1 MSDSIA
7 TASPAIAAEAERRR
21 ADLSATAANLR
32 FKLKPG
38 NLFDEAKGAL
48 RAEAGSLADSGRKAV
63 AGHPVAALLAAAGAA
78 VVIGTSM
85 SKKAKTTMDMRG
97 LGAASDGRPPAPTLR
112 GRVAE
117 ALGALAQTSFDLA
130 HDRYAQKAQ
139 ALQNAA
145 KAHVRNLTEE
155 VLAAGEGAIA
165 AMLSALVGK
174 LKPDADE
181 RRPKP

>member
-1 MSDSIA
+1 MIS
-7 TASPAIAAEAERRR
+7 TARGTLAIHSR
-21 ADLSATAANLR
+21 AGPHTAVSVSVASAT
-32 FKLKPG
+32 
-38 NLFDEAKGAL
+38 
-48 RAEAGSLADSGRKAV
+48 S
-63 AGHPVAALLAAAGAA
+63 
-78 VVIGTSM
+78 TSNIR
-85 SKKAKTTMDMRG
+85 T
-97 LGAASDGRPPAPTLR
+97 APTLR